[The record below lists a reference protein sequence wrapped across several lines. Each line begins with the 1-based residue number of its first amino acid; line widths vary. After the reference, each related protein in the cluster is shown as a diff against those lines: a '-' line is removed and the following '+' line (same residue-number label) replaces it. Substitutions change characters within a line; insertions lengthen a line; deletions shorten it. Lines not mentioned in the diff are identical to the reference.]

1 MQRKMDM
8 ADKIGKVNDKVPNIQ
23 KDLQRDYSIKNLE
36 CYILP
41 LIAGLVLFILS
52 LFFFSNSPI
61 IDALIKA
68 FILAA
73 VLFLVCIFL
82 IPSEPIII
90 TINSN

>member
-1 MQRKMDM
+1 MDI
-8 ADKIGKVNDKVPNIQ
+8 AGKVND
-23 KDLQRDYSIKNLE
+23 DLQKDYSIKNLE